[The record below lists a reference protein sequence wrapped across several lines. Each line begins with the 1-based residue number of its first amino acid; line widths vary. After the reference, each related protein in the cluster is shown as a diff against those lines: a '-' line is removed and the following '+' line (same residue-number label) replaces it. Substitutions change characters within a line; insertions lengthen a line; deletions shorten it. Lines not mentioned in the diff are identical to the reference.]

1 MNYAIKITGTKE
13 GFRAV
18 AHAKLLQRDFQQK
31 LFKAKR
37 ITDQVKAGEEV
48 ILRIPAGKNQS
59 TALRKIRE
67 TGALAELTEQRRG
80 GPIVRRNL
88 HTE

>member
-1 MNYAIKITGTKE
+1 MNYSIKIRGTQD

-18 AHAKLLQRDFQQK
+18 AHAKLLQRDFKQA
-31 LFKAKR
+31 LFRSKK
-37 ITDQVKAGEEV
+37 ITDQVIAGEEV

-59 TALRKIRE
+59 TLLRKIKE

-80 GPIVRRNL
+80 GPIVRRNP
-88 HTE
+88 HAE